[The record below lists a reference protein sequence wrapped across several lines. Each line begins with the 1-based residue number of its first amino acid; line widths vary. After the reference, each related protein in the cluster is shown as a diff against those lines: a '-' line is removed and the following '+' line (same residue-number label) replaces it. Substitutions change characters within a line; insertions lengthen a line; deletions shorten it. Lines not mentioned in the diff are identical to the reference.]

1 MKCLKVLIL
10 FFSLSVLFQLTAT
23 SANAACTVTNG
34 VYTQTDITNGNRG
47 CSALPAIYEI
57 IIYEAYLCKSAPIIA
72 TTTTASDLSMCSK
85 VFENTRGGSVASV
98 VQNENID
105 LEGKKFRPANGLYT
119 HAYAKLDKTFGI
131 TWSGTLDAN
140 MRSSTGNNND
150 VGVNC
155 RTVEGSGIFGNGQSH
170 NNSAT
175 CDSNASTA
183 PGKFVETM
191 NSFSDS
197 DDESISVLVEN
208 VPGNPG
214 ATIQGI
220 IVDVNGFAS
229 TGNSDSF
236 RLEAT
241 MKNASPITIDETT
254 RGLSVKF
261 SLVEAMDLSLES
273 EESGDR
279 LYVSSGPFISIMAAQ
294 N

>member
-10 FFSLSVLFQLTAT
+10 FFSLSVLFELTTT
-23 SANAACTVTNG
+23 SVNANECTITDG
-34 VYTQTDITNGNRG
+34 VYDRDEVISG
-47 CSALPAIYEI
+47 CNTIPAVYEI
-57 IIYEAYLCKSAPIIA
+57 IIYEAYLCTDAPIIA

-98 VQNENID
+98 VQNEDID
-105 LEGKKFRPANGLYT
+105 LEGKKFKPANGFYT

-131 TWSGTLDAN
+131 TWSGTLSAN
-140 MRSSTGNNND
+140 MTSSSANGNA
-150 VGVNC
+150 VGKEC
-155 RTVEGSGIFGNGQSH
+155 RTVEGSGVFENGTTH
-170 NNSAT
+170 TNSAICSAT
-175 CDSNASTA
+175 AAA

-197 DDESISVLVEN
+197 DNESTSIVVEN

-241 MKNASPITIDETT
+241 MKNTSPITIDETT

-261 SLVEAMDLSLES
+261 SLVEAMDLNK
-273 EESGDR
+273 ESGSEDR
-279 LYVSSGPFISIMAAQ
+279 LFVSSGPFISIMAAQ

>member
-10 FFSLSVLFQLTAT
+10 FFSLSVLFQLATT
-23 SANAACTVTNG
+23 SANANECTIDADGKYNKDEV
-34 VYTQTDITNGNRG
+34 ISG
-47 CSALPAIYEI
+47 CTSIPALYEI

-85 VFENTRGGSVASV
+85 VFENARGSVASV
-98 VQNENID
+98 VQNEDID
-105 LEGKKFRPANGLYT
+105 LAGLQFRPSNGFYT

-131 TWSGTLDAN
+131 TWSGTLSAALK
-140 MRSSTGNNND
+140 SSTANGSAE
-150 VGVNC
+150 GVEC
-155 RTVEGSGIFGNGQSH
+155 RTVAGGGVFENGTTH
-170 NNSAT
+170 NNSGICSGTA
-175 CDSNASTA
+175 AA

-261 SLVEAMDLSLES
+261 SLVEAMDLNK
-273 EESGDR
+273 ESGSEDR
-279 LYVSSGPFISIMAAQ
+279 LFVSSGPFISIMIAK
-294 N
+294 

>member
-10 FFSLSVLFQLTAT
+10 FFSLSVLFELTTT
-23 SANAACTVTNG
+23 SVNANECTITDG
-34 VYTQTDITNGNRG
+34 VYDRDEVISG
-47 CSALPAIYEI
+47 CTSIPALYEI
-57 IIYEAYLCKSAPIIA
+57 IIYEAYLCTDAPIIA

-98 VQNENID
+98 VQNEDID
-105 LEGKKFRPANGLYT
+105 LKGKKFKPPNGSYT

-131 TWSGTLDAN
+131 TWSGTLNTALK
-140 MRSSTGNNND
+140 SSTANGSAE
-150 VGVNC
+150 GVEC
-155 RTVEGSGIFGNGQSH
+155 RTVAGGGVFENGRTHTNSGICSGTA
-170 NNSAT
+170 AT
-175 CDSNASTA
+175 

-197 DDESISVLVEN
+197 EDESISVLVEN

-241 MKNASPITIDETT
+241 MKNAKAIKITEAT

-261 SLVEAMDLSLES
+261 SLVEAMSLSLES
-273 EESGDR
+273 GSGDK
-279 LYVSSGPFISIMAAQ
+279 LFVSSGPFISIMAAQ

>member
-10 FFSLSVLFQLTAT
+10 FFSLSVLFQLATT
-23 SANAACTVTNG
+23 SANANECTITNG
-34 VYTQTDITNGNRG
+34 VYDRDEALSG
-47 CSALPAIYEI
+47 CNTIPAVYEI

-98 VQNENID
+98 VQNQDID
-105 LEGKKFRPANGLYT
+105 LEGKKFKPANGFYT

-131 TWSGTLDAN
+131 TWSGTLSAN
-140 MRSSTGNNND
+140 MRSSTGNNDD

-155 RTVEGSGIFGNGQSH
+155 RTVEGSGVFENGTTH
-170 NNSAT
+170 NNSAI
-175 CDSNASTA
+175 CDGTAAA

-197 DDESISVLVEN
+197 DNESTSIVVEN

-261 SLVEAMDLSLES
+261 SLVEAMDLNK
-273 EESGDR
+273 ESGSEDR
-279 LYVSSGPFISIMAAQ
+279 LFVSSGPFISIMAAQ

>member
-10 FFSLSVLFQLTAT
+10 FFSLSVLFELTTT
-23 SANAACTVTNG
+23 SVNANECTITDG
-34 VYTQTDITNGNRG
+34 VYDRDEVISG
-47 CSALPAIYEI
+47 CNTIPAVYEI

-98 VQNENID
+98 VQNEDID
-105 LEGKKFRPANGLYT
+105 LEGKKFKPANGFYT

-131 TWSGTLDAN
+131 TWSGTLSAN
-140 MRSSTGNNND
+140 MRSSTGNNDD

-155 RTVEGSGIFGNGQSH
+155 RTVEGSGVFENGTTH
-170 NNSAT
+170 NNSAI
-175 CDSNASTA
+175 CDGTAAA

-197 DDESISVLVEN
+197 DNESTSIVVEN

-261 SLVEAMDLSLES
+261 SLVEAMDLNK
-273 EESGDR
+273 ESGSEDR
-279 LYVSSGPFISIMAAQ
+279 LFVSSGPFISIMAAQ

>member
-10 FFSLSVLFQLTAT
+10 FFSLSVLFELTTT
-23 SANAACTVTNG
+23 SVNANECTITDG
-34 VYTQTDITNGNRG
+34 VYDRDEVISG
-47 CSALPAIYEI
+47 CNTIPAVYEI

-98 VQNENID
+98 VQNEDID
-105 LEGKKFRPANGLYT
+105 LEGKKFKPANGFYT

-131 TWSGTLDAN
+131 TWSGTLSAN
-140 MRSSTGNNND
+140 MRSSTGNNDD

-155 RTVEGSGIFGNGQSH
+155 RTVEGSGVFENGTTH
-170 NNSAT
+170 NNSAI
-175 CDSNASTA
+175 CDGTAAA

-197 DDESISVLVEN
+197 DNESTSIVVEN

-261 SLVEAMDLSLES
+261 SLVEAMDLNK
-273 EESGDR
+273 ESGSEDR
-279 LYVSSGPFISIMAAQ
+279 LFVSSGPFISIMASQ

>member
-10 FFSLSVLFQLTAT
+10 FFSLSVLFELTTT
-23 SANAACTVTNG
+23 SVNANECTITDG
-34 VYTQTDITNGNRG
+34 VYDRDEVISG
-47 CSALPAIYEI
+47 CTSIPALYEI
-57 IIYEAYLCKSAPIIA
+57 IIYEAYLCTDAPIIA

-98 VQNENID
+98 VQNEDID
-105 LEGKKFRPANGLYT
+105 LKGKKFKPPNGSYT

-131 TWSGTLDAN
+131 TWSGTLNTALK
-140 MRSSTGNNND
+140 SSTANGSAE
-150 VGVNC
+150 GVEC
-155 RTVEGSGIFGNGQSH
+155 RTVAGGGVFENGTTH
-170 NNSAT
+170 NNSGICSGTA
-175 CDSNASTA
+175 AA

-197 DDESISVLVEN
+197 EDESISVLVEN

-254 RGLSVKF
+254 RGLTVKF
-261 SLVEAMDLSLES
+261 SLVEAMHLSA
-273 EESGDR
+273 ESGSNDK
-279 LYVSSGPFISIMAAQ
+279 LFVSSGPFISIMAAQ

>member
-10 FFSLSVLFQLTAT
+10 FFSLSVLFQLATT
-23 SANAACTVTNG
+23 SANANECTITDG
-34 VYTQTDITNGNRG
+34 VYNKDEVISG
-47 CSALPAIYEI
+47 CTSIPALYEI

-85 VFENTRGGSVASV
+85 VFENVRGGSVASV
-98 VQNENID
+98 AQNEDID
-105 LEGKKFRPANGLYT
+105 LEGKKFKPANGFYT

-131 TWSGTLDAN
+131 TWSGTLNTALK
-140 MRSSTGNNND
+140 SSTANGSAE
-150 VGVNC
+150 GVEC
-155 RTVEGSGIFGNGQSH
+155 RTVAGGGVFENGTTH
-170 NNSAT
+170 NNSGICSGTA
-175 CDSNASTA
+175 AA

-241 MKNASPITIDETT
+241 MKNAKAITIDETT
-254 RGLSVKF
+254 RGLTVRF
-261 SLVEAMDLSLES
+261 SLVAAMDLNVENGSNDKLF
-273 EESGDR
+273 
-279 LYVSSGPFISIMAAQ
+279 VSSGPFISIMAAQ

>member
-1 MKCLKVLIL
+1 MRYLKILIL
-10 FFSLSVLFQLTAT
+10 FFSLSVLFQLATT
-23 SANAACTVTNG
+23 SANANECTIDADGKYNKDEV
-34 VYTQTDITNGNRG
+34 ISG
-47 CSALPAIYEI
+47 CTSIPAVYEI

-72 TTTTASDLSMCSK
+72 TTTTTSDLSMCSK
-85 VFENTRGGSVASV
+85 VFENVRGGSVASV
-98 VQNENID
+98 AQNEDID
-105 LEGKKFRPANGLYT
+105 LEGKKFKPADGFYT

-131 TWSGTLDAN
+131 TWSGTLDAALK
-140 MRSSTGNNND
+140 SSTANGTAD
-150 VGVNC
+150 GVEC
-155 RTVEGSGIFGNGQSH
+155 RTVAGGGVFENGTTH
-170 NNSAT
+170 NNSAICSGT
-175 CDSNASTA
+175 AAA

-197 DDESISVLVEN
+197 EDESISVLVEN

-261 SLVEAMDLSLES
+261 SLVEAMDLNK
-273 EESGDR
+273 ESGSEDR
-279 LYVSSGPFISIMAAQ
+279 LFVSSGPFISIMASQ

>member
-10 FFSLSVLFQLTAT
+10 FFSLSVLFELTTT
-23 SANAACTVTNG
+23 SANANECP
-34 VYTQTDITNGNRG
+34 ITNGLYDRDEVMSG
-47 CSALPAIYEI
+47 CTSIPAVYEI
-57 IIYEAYLCKSAPIIA
+57 IIYEAYLCRSAPIIA

-98 VQNENID
+98 VQNEEIN
-105 LEGKKFRPANGLYT
+105 LEGKKFKPANGSYT

-131 TWSGTLDAN
+131 TWSGTLDAALK
-140 MRSSTGNNND
+140 SSTANGTAD
-150 VGVNC
+150 GVEC
-155 RTVEGSGIFGNGQSH
+155 RTVEGGGVFENGTTH
-170 NNSAT
+170 NNSAICSGT
-175 CDSNASTA
+175 AAA

-197 DDESISVLVEN
+197 EDESISVLVEN

-241 MKNASPITIDETT
+241 MKNAKAIKITEAT

-261 SLVEAMDLSLES
+261 SLVEAMSLSLES
-273 EESGDR
+273 GSGDK
-279 LYVSSGPFISIMAAQ
+279 LFVSSGPFISIMVAQ

>member
-10 FFSLSVLFQLTAT
+10 FFSLSVLFQLATT
-23 SANAACTVTNG
+23 SANANECTITNG
-34 VYTQTDITNGNRG
+34 VYDRDEALSG
-47 CSALPAIYEI
+47 CNTIPAVYEI

-98 VQNENID
+98 VQNEDID
-105 LEGKKFRPANGLYT
+105 LEGKKFKPANGFYT

-131 TWSGTLDAN
+131 TWSGTLSGNMTSSSAN
-140 MRSSTGNNND
+140 GNA
-150 VGVNC
+150 VGKEC
-155 RTVEGSGIFGNGQSH
+155 RTVEGSGVFENGTTH
-170 NNSAT
+170 NNSAI
-175 CDSNASTA
+175 CDGTVAA

-197 DDESISVLVEN
+197 EDESISVLVEN

-261 SLVEAMDLSLES
+261 SLVEAMDLNK
-273 EESGDR
+273 ESGSEDR
-279 LYVSSGPFISIMAAQ
+279 LFVSSGPFISIMASQ